1 MAAGSEKTTGA
12 EKAQSTR
19 PRLRADAERN
29 RARVL
34 NAARELF
41 AERGAEVSM
50 DEVARRAEVGI
61 GTLYRHFPT
70 KEAMVI
76 AAGQQRFGEIL
87 TYYRTVCRDSAE
99 PLQALHLLLTRIAE
113 VESRD
118 RGFATAVT
126 EGSLG
131 SEGPRSPLR
140 EDLEAEL
147 MALIGKGQEG
157 GSIRQDMASVDILSL
172 TCGLTSIVHRRS
184 GDWRR
189 YIDIMLDGLKSQ
201 AA

>member
-1 MAAGSEKTTGA
+1 MSSTGKD
-12 EKAQSTR
+12 ENPTPPH
-19 PRLRADAERN
+19 PRRRADAERN

-34 NAARELF
+34 SAARELF
-41 AERGAEVSM
+41 AERGSEVSM

-70 KEAMVI
+70 KQAMVL

-87 TYYRTVCRDSAE
+87 TYYRTTCRDSAE
-99 PLQALHLLLTRIAE
+99 PLEALHLLLTHIAE

-126 EGSLG
+126 QGALG
-131 SEGPRSPLR
+131 SAGPRSPLR

-147 MALIGKGQEG
+147 MSLIGKGQSG
-157 GSIRQDMASVDILSL
+157 GTIRGDVQGSDILAL
-172 TCGLTSIVHRRS
+172 TCGLTSIVHHRS
-184 GDWRR
+184 GDWHR
-189 YIDIMLDGLKSQ
+189 YIDIVLDGLKP
-201 AA
+201 AP